1 MTEIASGGVT
11 LVGIPQQDFRF
22 TFRLTAGM
30 VAADI
35 GKPVALS
42 TAANNTV
49 KLPADGEVI
58 IGRLL
63 TYRNLTTEG
72 IIVGTVE
79 LKGGFRFD
87 TTGGAVAVGGS
98 VVGSA
103 TAGAV
108 KAGTNPRS
116 LVVAVNGTTADVI
129 FI

>member
-49 KLPADGEVI
+49 KLAGDGDVV

-87 TTGGAVAVGGS
+87 TTGAVAVGNQ

-108 KAGTNPRS
+108 KAGVNPRS
-116 LVVAVNGTTADVI
+116 LVVGVTGATADVI

>member
-49 KLPADGEVI
+49 KLAGDGDVV

-87 TTGGAVAVGGS
+87 TTGAVAVGNQ

>member
-42 TAANNTV
+42 IAANNTV
-49 KLPADGEVI
+49 KLAGDDDVV

-79 LKGGFRFD
+79 LKGGFRFN
-87 TTGGAVAVGGS
+87 TAGAVAVGNQ

-108 KAGTNPRS
+108 KAGVNPRS

>member
-49 KLPADGEVI
+49 KLAGDGEVV

-87 TTGGAVAVGGS
+87 TTGAVAVGDQ

-108 KAGTNPRS
+108 KAGVNPRS

>member
-49 KLPADGEVI
+49 KLAGDGEVV

-72 IIVGTVE
+72 IIIGTVE
-79 LKGGFRFD
+79 LKGGFTWNFID
-87 TTGGAVAVGGS
+87 SVVVGDQ

-108 KAGTNPRS
+108 KAGVNPRS

>member
-49 KLPADGEVI
+49 KLAGDGDVV

-79 LKGGFRFD
+79 LKGGFRFN
-87 TTGGAVAVGGS
+87 TAGAVAVGNQ

-108 KAGTNPRS
+108 KAGVNPRS
-116 LVVAVNGTTADVI
+116 LVVAVNGATADVI

>member
-49 KLPADGEVI
+49 KLAGDGDVV

-79 LKGGFRFD
+79 LKGGFRFN
-87 TTGGAVAVGGS
+87 TTGAVAVGNQ

-108 KAGTNPRS
+108 KAGVNPRS
-116 LVVAVNGTTADVI
+116 LVVAVNGATADVI

>member
-11 LVGIPQQDFRF
+11 LVGIPQKDFRF

-49 KLPADGEVI
+49 KLAGDDDVV

-79 LKGGFRFD
+79 LKGGFRFN
-87 TTGGAVAVGGS
+87 TAGAVAVGNQ

-108 KAGTNPRS
+108 KAGVNQRS
-116 LVVAVNGTTADVI
+116 LVVGVTGATADVI

>member
-49 KLPADGEVI
+49 KLAGDGEVV

-79 LKGGFRFD
+79 LKGGFRCD
-87 TTGGAVAVGGS
+87 TTGVVAIGDS

-116 LVVAVNGTTADVI
+116 LVVGVTGATADVI

>member
-49 KLPADGEVI
+49 KLAGDDDVV

-79 LKGGFRFD
+79 LKGGFRFN
-87 TTGGAVAVGGS
+87 TAGAVAVGNQ

-116 LVVAVNGTTADVI
+116 LVVAVNGATADVI

>member
-1 MTEIASGGVT
+1 MAEIASGGVT

-22 TFRLTAGM
+22 TFRLAAGIG
-30 VAADI
+30 AADL
-35 GKPVALS
+35 GKPVALD
-42 TAANNTV
+42 TTANNTV
-49 KLPADGEVI
+49 KLAADNDII

-63 TYRNLTTEG
+63 TCRNLVTEG
-72 IIVGTVE
+72 INVGTVE
-79 LKGGFRFD
+79 LKGGFQFN
-87 TTGGAVAVGGS
+87 TTGVVAVGNG

-108 KAGTNPRS
+108 KAGANPRS

>member
-49 KLPADGEVI
+49 KLAGDDDVV

-79 LKGGFRFD
+79 LKGGFRFN
-87 TTGGAVAVGGS
+87 TAGAVAVGNQ

-108 KAGTNPRS
+108 KAGVNPRS
-116 LVVAVNGTTADVI
+116 LVVAVNGATADVI

>member
-49 KLPADGEVI
+49 KLAGDDDVV

-79 LKGGFRFD
+79 LKGGFRFN
-87 TTGGAVAVGGS
+87 TAGAVAVGNQ

-108 KAGTNPRS
+108 KAGVNPRS